1 MARQGISSAKANGGS
16 HPLVAVRDQVQFP
29 GMIMTLMVSRPATLS
44 ALDTALA
51 GDQLVVVLLQRD
63 SSVENPLLS
72 DLYSVGILS
81 EVLHVVPLPDGSSRA
96 VLRGVSR
103 VSVGSLENGKVSYA
117 PMAEIDGE
125 PLSVLASRRILTEC
139 FAHLAG
145 NHRLVP
151 PESLDSLT
159 SAKSNSAFAD
169 AIAFFLPCPALDKQT
184 LLEQTDVGQRL
195 SALIRLAKQ
204 EENLISIEQEIR
216 DQVDSEIGRAQRQFF
231 LKEQLRAIQGELA
244 GKGQSET
251 DRFEELSQNLP
262 PKVNTATQIEIRKLR
277 TADPDSAEAQTSRTY
292 LETVLSLPWNDS
304 PNPTIDLKR
313 AKAALDA
320 NHYGLDSV
328 KERMIEFLAVHK
340 LNGSRQGSVLCFV
353 GPPGVGKTSVAHTIA
368 DVLGRPVVNIALG
381 GLKDEAEIRG
391 HRRTYVGS
399 RMGKIMNAIRTA
411 GAKNPVCILDEIDK
425 MHDGAQGDPA
435 SALLEV
441 LDAEQNCTFVDHYL
455 EVPFDLSEVLFIA
468 TANLLDRLPSALLD
482 RLEVI
487 EFSGYSEA
495 ERVEIAKRHILPATA
510 AGSGLNSIM
519 PPLTEE
525 ATRMLSS
532 SYCRE
537 AGVRGLTRECK
548 RLARKLA
555 TLHATDQPLPS
566 VIGVDE
572 LTHLMGPAPID
583 MQVSHAS
590 QVGTAHGLVVTGYG
604 GDIMQVEV
612 GLARP
617 LGQEPKLTLTGA
629 LGPVM
634 QESVQTALTFVRSQ
648 LDTRQIDSKFDV
660 HLHLPQAA
668 IPKDGPSAGITIAI
682 ALFSAFTG
690 RPASGKVAMTG
701 EITLRGQVLPVGGLR
716 EKILAAKRFGYDA
729 VLYPAMLQGEVERMS
744 VEVLEGIAL
753 HPISRFDEALEHSF
767 NYAQT
772 VSIL

>member
-1 MARQGISSAKANGGS
+1 MARKGISSGKAKSSS

-29 GMIMTLMVSRPATLS
+29 GMIMTLMVSRPATLA
-44 ALDTALA
+44 ALDVALA

-63 SSVENPLLS
+63 GSVEVPTNE
-72 DLYSVGILS
+72 DLFSVGTLS

-96 VLRGVSR
+96 VLRGLSR
-103 VSVGSLENGKVSYA
+103 VHVDSVEAGRVGYADLEDRVC
-117 PMAEIDGE
+117 EE
-125 PLSVLASRRILTEC
+125 LSTLASRRILTES
-139 FAHLAG
+139 FSILAA

-151 PESLDSLT
+151 PESMDSVAAAQSD
-159 SAKSNSAFAD
+159 SALAD
-169 AIAFFLPCPALDKQT
+169 TIAFFLPCSAPEKQAI
-184 LLEQTDVGQRL
+184 LAETDV
-195 SALIRLAKQ
+195 ALRMTNLLRLAKQ
-204 EENLISIEQEIR
+204 EESLISIEQEIR

-231 LKEQLRAIQGELA
+231 LKEQLRAIQSELGGE
-244 GKGQSET
+244 GQTEADKLEQLIADLPSGARNSASSET
-251 DRFEELSQNLP
+251 
-262 PKVNTATQIEIRKLR
+262 RKLR
-277 TADPDSAEAQTSRTY
+277 TAEPDSAEAQTSRTY
-292 LETVLSLPWNDS
+292 LETLLSLPWQD
-304 PNPTIDLKR
+304 PAHREIDINEAR
-313 AKAALDA
+313 RSLDA
-320 NHYGLDSV
+320 NHFGLDSV

-340 LNGSRQGSVLCFV
+340 LNGGRQGAVLCFV

-368 DVLGRPVVNIALG
+368 DVLGRPAVNIALG

-391 HRRTYVGS
+391 HRRTYVGA
-399 RMGKIMNAIRTA
+399 RMGKIMNALRTA

-441 LDAEQNCTFVDHYL
+441 LDAEQNRAFVDHYL

-482 RLEVI
+482 RLEII
-487 EFSGYSEA
+487 EFSGYSES
-495 ERVEIAKRHILPATA
+495 ERAEIARRHILPTTA
-510 AGSGLNSIM
+510 STSGLQGIM

-525 ATRMLSS
+525 ATKLLASAYS
-532 SYCRE
+532 RE
-537 AGVRGLTRECK
+537 AGVRGLARECK

-555 TLHATDQPLPS
+555 TLKATNQPLPS
-566 VIGVDE
+566 IIDAEQLV
-572 LTHLMGPAPID
+572 HLLGPAPVDSYI
-583 MQVSHAS
+583 SHAPEI
-590 QVGTAHGLVVTGYG
+590 GTAHGLVVTGYG

-617 LGQEPKLTLTGA
+617 LGSEPKLTLTGA

-648 LDTRQIDSKFDV
+648 LDSRQIDSRFDV

-668 IPKDGPSAGITIAI
+668 IPKDGPSAGLTIAI

-690 RPASGKVAMTG
+690 RPASGTVAMTG

-716 EKILAAKRFGYDA
+716 EKILAAKRFGYTT
-729 VLYPAMLQGEVERMS
+729 VLYPAALQSEVERMS
-744 VEVLEGIAL
+744 EEVREGITLKA
-753 HPISRFDEALEHSF
+753 IEKFGQALEYTF
-767 NYAQT
+767 GYAQT